1 MADDFLALTPVDPIS
16 IAFPGRQTLSVAQ
29 DAGLTATD
37 IRNGLNQTAIRVTA
51 LEGAPAAGV
60 NVVDDQQVLHPAA
73 ADFDFIFPGAPASLP
88 TQAEFYCE
96 TGGAYGNVYVKVI
109 GDVFYGEFAGVNFGR
124 PCSVVGGIERING
137 GLRFKGGAV
146 WVIGFGAAEVDPFT
160 GFTLTI
166 AASF

>member
-1 MADDFLALTPVDPIS
+1 MGTPRPETHRRALVAPAFSSDPAITGLVGETTADDA
-16 IAFPGRQTLSVAQ
+16 IANLDG
-29 DAGLTATD
+29 
-37 IRNGLNQTAIRVTA
+37 RVTA
-51 LEGAPAAGV
+51 LEGAPAAGF
-60 NVVDDQQVLHPAA
+60 NVVDDQQILHPAA
-73 ADFDFIFPGAPASLP
+73 ADFDFLFPGAPAAKP

-109 GDVFYGEFAGVNFGR
+109 GDVVYGEFAGVNFGR
-124 PCSVVGGIERING
+124 PCSVAGGIERING

-146 WVIGFGAAEVDPFT
+146 WVIGGGAAEVDPFT